1 MQGQNN
7 INTIQDLTNL
17 IHLLAVKNR
26 KENGIYNVALASL
39 TGILVIELNRIN
51 EFLAEENFMG
61 LEGWKLISK
70 QTIDT
75 ELNNLHPSINL
86 SELLNVKELTPDKN

>member
-1 MQGQNN
+1 MQGQ

-26 KENGIYNVALASL
+26 KENGMYNVVLASL

-51 EFLAEENFMG
+51 EFLTEENFIG
-61 LEGWKLISK
+61 LDGWKLISK